1 LIDRARFGLQK
12 IYQFDRFFESR
23 LSYTEE
29 KIRALRKRAKNQR
42 FSYRRARRR
51 QRTLSPP
58 QHRAALAAKGEND
71 DQAYFVGS
79 LVDCIGFAQF
89 PYIASCRR

>member
-1 LIDRARFGLQK
+1 LIELGLGCKKSINLIDFLSPACHIRRKKSERCASALKISVSLTDGRAAGSARF
-12 IYQFDRFFESR
+12 R
-23 LSYTEE
+23 LH
-29 KIRALRKRAKNQR
+29 
-42 FSYRRARRR
+42 
-51 QRTLSPP
+51 